1 MNFRKRLLIFSIGII
16 TIGASGQKLSIET
29 KIDTNTIV
37 IGDQISLSYIILKEE
52 NAKIKLPVF
61 NQKLVDGIEIIGAP
75 KIDSTIKGSHE
86 QISLTLTITSFDTG
100 IYYIPPQPLVLL
112 NQGNSDTLKS
122 KATYLIVSGVAI
134 DTTKTIR
141 DIKAP
146 ERVSLSFREIL
157 PYLAVVILILLIGG
171 AILIYFRKRKKDIQ
185 ELIPDL
191 PAEAAHIT
199 ALRELD
205 KIKAQKLWQQKQVKE
220 YYTRI
225 TYVIRWYISKRFAIP
240 ALEQTSD
247 EILDHLKTLKL
258 DQVNFHNLESL
269 LNLADIVKFAKGE
282 PDPNDNVIHLDNA
295 FDFVKKTMED
305 SSVNEEKPGGEIK
318 TSEIL

>member
-1 MNFRKRLLIFSIGII
+1 MNFRKRLLIFSIGLI

-29 KIDTNTIV
+29 KIDTNNIV
-37 IGDQISLSYIILKEE
+37 IGDQISLTYIILKED
-52 NAKIKLPVF
+52 NVKIKLPVF
-61 NQKLVDGIEIIGAP
+61 NQKLVDGIEIIGIP
-75 KIDSTIKGSHE
+75 KIDSGNKGSLE

-157 PYLAVVILILLIGG
+157 PYLAIVILILIIGG
-171 AILIYFRKRKKDIQ
+171 AILIFFRKRKKEIQ

-191 PAEAAHIT
+191 PTEAAHIT

-225 TYVIRWYISKRFAIP
+225 TYVIRWYISKRFTIL
-240 ALEQTSD
+240 ALEKTSD

-258 DQVNFHNLESL
+258 DQVNFHNLENL

-295 FDFVKKTMED
+295 FDFVKMTMED
-305 SSVNEEKPGGEIK
+305 SSINEEKQSGEIK
-318 TSEIL
+318 MSENL